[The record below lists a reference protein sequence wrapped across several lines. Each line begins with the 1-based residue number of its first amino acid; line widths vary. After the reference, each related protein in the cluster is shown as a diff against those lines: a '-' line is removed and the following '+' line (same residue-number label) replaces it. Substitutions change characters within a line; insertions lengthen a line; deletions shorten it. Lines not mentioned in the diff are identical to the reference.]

1 MQKIVCM
8 KWGTRYDFNFV
19 NRLYS
24 SIKKHTKRP
33 TKLYCFT
40 DDRKGIN
47 NAIVCKPLPKIKI
60 PLQLSF
66 TPWRKLSMWQN
77 PLGDLEN
84 DVLFLDLDLVIT
96 GNLDRFFDYKPGKY
110 CVIENWTQKGK
121 GIGNTSCFRF
131 PVGNYSFVYSDFE
144 KNSNETE
151 KFISELKTYISSKI
165 GSDINFRR
173 VESVGPKVSSEL
185 LKQGITAIALSLAA
199 MLFYIWVRFEWQ
211 FSLGSIIALFHD
223 VIITLGIF
231 SILSLEVN
239 LSIVAAVL
247 TIVGYSMN
255 DTVVIYDR
263 IRENLLKYSKINT
276 NEIANISVN
285 ETLSRTIITS
295 LTTLLA
301 LGSIFVLGGEILKG
315 FSFAMILGVIIGTY
329 SSIFVASPVLNY
341 FKVTQKTLLKDENI

>member
-1 MQKIVCM
+1 M
-8 KWGTRYDFNFV
+8 FNRINFSKFFKV
-19 NRLYS
+19 ANIFSLLAIFI
-24 SIKKHTKRP
+24 SI
-33 TKLYCFT
+33 
-40 DDRKGIN
+40 
-47 NAIVCKPLPKIKI
+47 
-60 PLQLSF
+60 
-66 TPWRKLSMWQN
+66 
-77 PLGDLEN
+77 
-84 DVLFLDLDLVIT
+84 LFLFLKGLNFGVDFKGGTLLEIRVSDSNVKIQDIRDSLKTVNVGDVSVKEFGKEGDFLV
-96 GNLDRFFDYKPGKY
+96 K
-110 CVIENWTQKGK
+110 
-121 GIGNTSCFRF
+121 
-131 PVGNYSFVYSDFE
+131 FE
-144 KNSNETE
+144 KNSNEND
-151 KFISELKTYISSKI
+151 KFISELKNKISGKV
-165 GSDINFRR
+165 GSEVNFRG

-185 LKQGITAIALSLAA
+185 LKQGVTAIALSLAA
-199 MLFYIWVRFEWQ
+199 MLFYIWIRFEWQ

-223 VIITLGIF
+223 VVITLGIF

-285 ETLSRTIITS
+285 ETLSRTVITS

-301 LGSIFVLGGEILKG
+301 LGSIFILGGEILKG

-341 FKVTQKTLLKDENI
+341 FKVTQKTLLKEDSIN